1 LPFAGRFE
9 RFKENTMRALT
20 HALSASAVLAAAL
33 LAPSDVTAQTI
44 APSQLL
50 EQFKPKLK
58 DVPVDYDTP
67 TEKAEVDACKVDVKS
82 DKASGTFAYL
92 LRDGQGRLLR
102 KFADT
107 NGKKD
112 ASGKT
117 KLDQWS
123 YYRDG
128 FEVYREVD
136 LNEDGVL
143 DECRWLNSS
152 GTRIATI
159 KDNQI
164 IGWKRLSAEEASKVL
179 VQALV
184 TGNAP
189 LLETVMA
196 TPDELTSL
204 GVPAAQVDEA
214 KKSAEGRIPVV
225 VEMRKGLK
233 GWDAQTSWSR
243 FDGTLPHVIPADA
256 GLKDDLLLYENAFIF
271 VNSADPKADP
281 MAIAYLQAI
290 EMVRI
295 ADTWKF
301 VELPRVIDPAKPVAT
316 ALEGGIRAALYQNA
330 APGTPGGTV
339 DPATEKALKA
349 LADHDQTAPGPDA
362 TRQDLAKFHVDR
374 VNLLFAVIKTATTP
388 EDRLN
393 CTKQAV
399 DSLAASYQTGLYP
412 AAAERLTQY
421 AGQPGPIASY
431 AAYRKAFAEYGLDSD
446 QPGAEFIKVQK
457 AYLEK
462 LAAFLD
468 KFPTS
473 EETPDV
479 LFQLASINE
488 FNAEED
494 AARKYYERL
503 VKDFGDSQPGK
514 KAAGAL
520 ARLDLVGKP
529 LAVSG
534 TSVDGKAVNS
544 QQYAGK
550 ILLVTYFATT
560 AERTK
565 RDLKDL
571 ADVLEKNR
579 SKGFDIVGVSL
590 DADRPSLEAF
600 LQENPLPFPVL
611 NEPGGMDSPL
621 ANQYGVLSL
630 PTMIL
635 VGKDGKVVNRNIRAA
650 AELDRFL
657 ETLLASPE
665 AASRPAATTR

>member
-1 LPFAGRFE
+1 
-9 RFKENTMRALT
+9 MRART
-20 HALSASAVLAAAL
+20 HALSALAVLTAL
-33 LAPSDVTAQTI
+33 LAPLAAQAQTI
-44 APSQLL
+44 APAQLL

-67 TEKAEVDACKVDVKS
+67 TEKAEIDACKVDVKS

-112 ASGKT
+112 SAGKT
-117 KLDQWS
+117 RLDQWS

-143 DECRWLNSS
+143 DECRWMNAG
-152 GTRIATI
+152 GTRIATV
-159 KDNQI
+159 KDNQVA
-164 IGWKRLSAEEASKVL
+164 GWRRLSAEESSKVL

-196 TPDELTSL
+196 TPDELTGL
-204 GVPAAQVDEA
+204 GVPASQVEA
-214 KKSAEGRIPVV
+214 ARKAAEGRLPVV

-233 GWDAQTSWSR
+233 GWDGQTTWAR

-281 MAIAYLQAI
+281 MSIAYLQSI
-290 EMVRI
+290 EMVRVG
-295 ADTWKF
+295 DTWKF
-301 VELPRVIDPAKPVAT
+301 VELPRVIDPAKPVST
-316 ALEGGIRAALYQNA
+316 TMEGGIRAALYENA
-330 APGTPGGTV
+330 TSGAPGGAV

-374 VNLLFAVIKTATTP
+374 VNLLFAVIKSATTP

-393 CTKQAV
+393 FTKQAV
-399 DSLAASYQTGLYP
+399 DSLSAAYQTGLYP

-421 AGQPGPIASY
+421 AGQTGAIASY

-462 LAAFLD
+462 LAAFLE
-468 KFPTS
+468 KFPAS

-503 VKDFGDSQPGK
+503 VKDFAGSQTGK

-520 ARLDLVGKP
+520 TRLDLVGKP

-534 TSVDGKAVNS
+534 TAVDGKTVS
-544 QQYAGK
+544 SEQFGGK
-550 ILLVTYFATT
+550 TLLVAYFATT
-560 AERTK
+560 ADRTR
-565 RDLKDL
+565 RDLPEL
-571 ADVLEKNR
+571 ADVLAKYR
-579 SKGFDIVGVSL
+579 SKGFEVLGVSL
-590 DADRPSLEAF
+590 DADRASLDAF
-600 LQENPLPFPVL
+600 LKESPLPFPVL

-621 ANQYGVLSL
+621 ADQYGIISL

-635 VGKDGKVVNRNIRAA
+635 VGKDGKVVNRNIRTA

-657 ETLLASPE
+657 ETLLTNPE
-665 AASRPAATTR
+665 AASRPTSATR